1 MCDSHG
7 KHTGKPVVMGL
18 VWFGLVLTVGLC
30 FSALSLSLSGMG
42 FRNLKKIMEKKLL
55 KEFQSVN
62 LKVPCSHLQVS

>member
-42 FRNLKKIMEKKLL
+42 FRNLKKIMEKKG
-55 KEFQSVN
+55 KETLEGISVCESKSS
-62 LKVPCSHLQVS
+62 L